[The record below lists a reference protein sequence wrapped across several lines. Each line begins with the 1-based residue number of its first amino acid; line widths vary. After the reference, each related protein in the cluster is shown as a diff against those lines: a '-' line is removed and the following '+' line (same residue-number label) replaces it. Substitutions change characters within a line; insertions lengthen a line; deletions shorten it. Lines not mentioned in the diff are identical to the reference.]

1 MPLYRYNVTYRR
13 NVTVCPYD
21 VNLMGRPPIHDEK
34 TRAELL
40 AAAEDLV
47 AQGGIEAV
55 SVRAAA
61 KQAGTTTRAVY
72 ALFGSKEGLVQA
84 LAQRAFGLLME
95 RVVSLPP
102 SDDPGRDLVTAGVDG
117 FRTFAL
123 EHPDLFRL
131 FFTAPSARPALSVDS
146 TETRIAALGQL
157 VRLIERANDAG
168 LLGRHSV
175 ADVTLMWDAACTG
188 LAMRETCGPIEPSHG
203 RQIWTDTLT
212 ALLTGISAV
221 APAETA

>member
-1 MPLYRYNVTYRR
+1 MCT
-13 NVTVCPYD
+13 YD
-21 VNLMGRPPIHDEK
+21 VNLMGRPQIHDEK

-40 AAAEDLV
+40 AAAENLV
-47 AQGGIEAV
+47 AEGGIGAV

-61 KQAGTTTRAVY
+61 ERAGTTTRAVY

-95 RVVSLPP
+95 RVVSLPRT
-102 SDDPGRDLVTAGVDG
+102 DDPGRDLVAAGVEG

-131 FFTAPSARPALSVDS
+131 FFSAPSTRPALTADS
-146 TETRIAALGQL
+146 TETRVAALGQL
-157 VRLIERANDAG
+157 IRLIERASDAG

-212 ALLTGISAV
+212 ALLTGLSGPASLAGL
-221 APAETA
+221 APKDPDLERPA

>member
-1 MPLYRYNVTYRR
+1 
-13 NVTVCPYD
+13 
-21 VNLMGRPPIHDEK
+21 MGRPPLHDEK

-40 AAAEDLV
+40 AAAESLV
-47 AQGGIEAV
+47 AEGGIEAV

-61 KQAGTTTRAVY
+61 ERASTTTRAVY
-72 ALFGSKEGLVQA
+72 ALFGSKEALVQA

-102 SDDPGRDLVTAGVDG
+102 SGDPGRDLISAGVDG

-131 FFTAPSARPALSVDS
+131 FFTAPSMRPALSAES
-146 TETRIAALGQL
+146 TETRVAALGQL
-157 VRLIERANDAG
+157 VRLVERADDAG

-188 LAMRETCGPIEPSHG
+188 LAMRETCGPIERTNG
-203 RQIWTDTLT
+203 QQIWTDTLT
-212 ALLTGISAV
+212 ALLAGIGG
-221 APAETA
+221 PAEVRATGAKGRSRPGTAGV